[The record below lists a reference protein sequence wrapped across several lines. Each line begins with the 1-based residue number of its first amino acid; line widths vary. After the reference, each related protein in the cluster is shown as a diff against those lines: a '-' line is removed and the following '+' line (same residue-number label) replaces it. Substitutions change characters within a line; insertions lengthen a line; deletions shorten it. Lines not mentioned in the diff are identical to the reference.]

1 MRYGPVADLGL
12 VVLAASA
19 AFAFYSLL
27 GGSAPYVLYVFNA
40 FSVIVV
46 VFAVRRGA
54 VFGGVLGTVC
64 GLLQDSFS
72 FGVFGVAGLTKTLLG
87 LLAGFVSAEVDVT
100 SPRRSGLFIFI
111 ISFLEV
117 MLWTVLVGLVRG
129 QRLNLQD
136 GLLLLQP
143 FATAFLAG
151 LALWLEKTVRS
162 RKS

>member
-1 MRYGPVADLGL
+1 MRYSPLIDIGL

-19 AFAFYSLL
+19 AFVFYSLL

-46 VFAVRRGA
+46 VFAIRRGT

-72 FGVFGVAGLTKTLLG
+72 FGVFVAAGLTKTLLG
-87 LLAGFVSAEVDVT
+87 LLAGYVSSEVDVT
-100 SPRRSGLFIFI
+100 SPRRSGLLILV

-117 MLWTVLVGLVRG
+117 VLWVALVGLVRG
-129 QRLNLQD
+129 QRLNLQG
-136 GLLLLQP
+136 GLLFLQP
-143 FATAFLAG
+143 FATAFLAS
-151 LALWLEKTVRS
+151 LILWLEKKVRS
-162 RKS
+162 HRF

>member
-1 MRYGPVADLGL
+1 MRYSPVTDLGL

-27 GGSAPYVLYVFNA
+27 GGSAPGILYVFNA

-87 LLAGFVSAEVDVT
+87 LLAGYVSAEVDVT
-100 SPRRSGLFIFI
+100 SLRRSGLFILV

-117 MLWTVLVGLVRG
+117 MLWMVLVGLVRG
-129 QRLNLQD
+129 QRLNLQG

-143 FATAFLAG
+143 FTTAFLAG
-151 LALWLEKTVRS
+151 LVLWLERTVRS
-162 RKS
+162 HRF

>member
-1 MRYGPVADLGL
+1 MRSSPVTDIGL
-12 VVLAASA
+12 VILAASA
-19 AFAFYSLL
+19 AFVFYSLL

-40 FSVIVV
+40 FSIIVV
-46 VFAVRRGA
+46 VFAIKRGA

-87 LLAGFVSAEVDVT
+87 LLAGYVSAEVDVT
-100 SPRRSGLFIFI
+100 SPRRSGLFILV

-117 MLWTVLVGLVRG
+117 MLWMALVGLVRG

-151 LALWLEKTVRS
+151 LALWLERLARS
-162 RKS
+162 RGF